1 MMIFLSKFLP
11 LFLYP
16 AGLITLL
23 LLFALVFWKKRSLS
37 HALLVAAF
45 LVLFVTGNKYTA
57 TAFARTLE
65 WQYPTLPANTRADVI
80 VVLGG
85 GTEPEVPPRPMVE
98 VNSSGDRVLYAVRL
112 YQQGVAPVLLLS
124 GGDIDFINNSP
135 STPADDMAALME
147 MLDVPREDLIIQN
160 ASFNTEQDAEFSCRL
175 IRESGFQKVVLVTSA
190 FHMPRSV
197 ALFEAQG
204 CPVIPAPV
212 DFGITEDSWQNLA
225 HPTVQEFL
233 INLLPSYSHISTVTK
248 VMKEYFGMWYYHL
261 SGVL

>member
-1 MMIFLSKFLP
+1 
-11 LFLYP
+11 
-16 AGLITLL
+16 
-23 LLFALVFWKKRSLS
+23 
-37 HALLVAAF
+37 
-45 LVLFVTGNKYTA
+45 
-57 TAFARTLE
+57 
-65 WQYPTLPANTRADVI
+65 
-80 VVLGG
+80 
-85 GTEPEVPPRPMVE
+85 
-98 VNSSGDRVLYAVRL
+98 
-112 YQQGVAPVLLLS
+112 
-124 GGDIDFINNSP
+124 
-135 STPADDMAALME
+135 
-147 MLDVPREDLIIQN
+147 VPREDLIIQN